1 MFEEFA
7 VLLSG
12 QAELLN
18 NIEKNLEGANDYL
31 EDADVQLTKAR
42 ETHEDGQKQL
52 CCCLCCV
59 FCLLIILFAVLFG
72 IFS

>member
-1 MFEEFA
+1 MLSLEQKVNELHAMFEEFA

-42 ETHEDGQKQL
+42 ETHEDGQK
-52 CCCLCCV
+52 
-59 FCLLIILFAVLFG
+59 
-72 IFS
+72 